1 MQYPRKEVSILKKR
15 MIFLSLACTFMSN
28 FALFSKSDAAGPLN
42 IQISPNGKR
51 VAVPMSIG
59 ICVYDTHTGEVIS
72 QFIETQTREKNTSS
86 STALPGA
93 LTFSMDAQ
101 IIASVHGNSVYV
113 WETDTGTS
121 IAILDK
127 HPAAIKTLALSPDS
141 AQLATTGEDW
151 KVHLWD
157 VKTGKAI
164 RSLDHP
170 SAVNAVA
177 FSPDGKRLASAGGS
191 LRLWDAYT
199 GKLLHDN
206 SKDLGS
212 VNLLIFS
219 RDGKILA
226 SGGEWNHTVH
236 LWDVE
241 TGTPKKTLKGH
252 TGEIRDLAF
261 SRDGH
266 TLLTVS
272 KDKTLRLWDV
282 ETGTQRKQFYTPLN
296 RREKMRSGKK
306 TDDVSAAKF
315 SQDGKYLIIASR
327 AGTLHICSA
336 ETGRYQQES
345 FDFNVSKG
353 D

>member
-1 MQYPRKEVSILKKR
+1 MKTKR
-15 MIFLSLACTFMSN
+15 I
-28 FALFSKSDAAGPLN
+28 
-42 IQISPNGKR
+42 
-51 VAVPMSIG
+51 
-59 ICVYDTHTGEVIS
+59 
-72 QFIETQTREKNTSS
+72 FIETQTREKNTSS

-113 WETDTGTS
+113 WETATGTS

-177 FSPDGKRLASAGGS
+177 FSPDGKRLASAGGT

-199 GKLLHDN
+199 GELLHAD

-219 RDGKILA
+219 PNGKILA
-226 SGGEWNHTVH
+226 SGGEWDHTVH
-236 LWDVE
+236 LWDVK
-241 TGTPKKTLKGH
+241 TGTPKRH
-252 TGEIRDLAF
+252 
-261 SRDGH
+261 
-266 TLLTVS
+266 S
-272 KDKTLRLWDV
+272 KDIPVKFATSHFHPTDTRSLLLARTRPSDC
-282 ETGTQRKQFYTPLN
+282 GMSTPGHNGNSSTHL
-296 RREKMRSGKK
+296 
-306 TDDVSAAKF
+306 
-315 SQDGKYLIIASR
+315 
-327 AGTLHICSA
+327 
-336 ETGRYQQES
+336 
-345 FDFNVSKG
+345 
-353 D
+353 